1 MGARSQI
8 SKHTAA
14 GQYLGYALQPVRLC
28 YYLLKC
34 RDGAMVSLEVL
45 DDVAVHQA
53 DGTTI
58 VEQCK
63 SATKQNPLSDWA
75 EDLWKTLC
83 NWLDFLEAGE
93 LDTTTIQYRL
103 YVTPARFGEIA
114 KLLHEAR
121 TGDQVDIA
129 VESIKASLGGMK
141 KKPACKQLV
150 ARFLEADPEHR
161 RMLVSRLRVIS
172 EDNDP
177 VDPLREIFKPTV
189 SPLIVDLICER
200 AIGAAKEA
208 ADRMIRAGVPAK
220 IDADR
225 FRAELRAFIQKN
237 NLPGFLSSL
246 TDHPSSEAVT
256 EVLQSRPTF
265 VRQLELIDIPAEGRV
280 RAVSDY
286 LRTAADISKWGE
298 SGLIFEANLRDWDED
313 LIGRFQFI
321 AGEISDTH
329 AEHNGQTRGRIVYR
343 RCASLHPPFEGRAVP
358 GHFVHGSFNALS
370 ESRRLGW
377 HPDFSVL
384 LEAEE

>member
-1 MGARSQI
+1 
-8 SKHTAA
+8 
-14 GQYLGYALQPVRLC
+14 
-28 YYLLKC
+28 
-34 RDGAMVSLEVL
+34 MVSLEVL

-53 DGTTI
+53 DGKTI

-121 TGDQVDIA
+121 TGDQVDVA
-129 VESIKASLGGMK
+129 VESIEASLTGMK
-141 KKPACKQLV
+141 KKPACKHLV

-177 VDPLREIFKPTV
+177 VEPLREIFKPTV

-208 ADRMIRAGVPAK
+208 ADRMIRAGLPAK

-265 VRQLELIDIPAEGRV
+265 VRQLELIDIPPEGRV

-313 LIGRFQFI
+313 LIGRYQFI

-329 AEHNGQTRGRIVYR
+329 AEHDGETQGRIIYR
-343 RCASLHPPFEGRAVP
+343 RCATLQPPFEGRAVP

-370 ESRRLGW
+370 ENRRLGW

-384 LEAEE
+384 LEADE